1 MSRGHRFPIQS
12 TGAIV
17 LAFALAVTTASASQ
31 DILLDFSQLPSAQS
45 FTYSAIGA
53 HAGVAEASIFSVSGG
68 VLTQN
73 AIGQANGTAGGSIL
87 YQIPGIIA
95 ASESSEIIVTAR
107 CLQVQGT
114 TNYPAGQGG
123 LVFGLNNGLAQFA
136 FSLTPTR
143 VYLLGAGGWIASSA
157 TYDNTQFA
165 EWTFRYDP
173 PATSQ
178 VYRNG
183 TLVLTATSG
192 GAFSQNRLF
201 FGDGSGGANARG
213 EITAFHYLQGG
224 AVDAESTSWG
234 GVKALFR

>member
-1 MSRGHRFPIQS
+1 MPHYHRFPFHRI
-12 TGAIV
+12 GAFV
-17 LAFALAVTTASASQ
+17 LAFAIAVTTASASQ

-45 FTYSAIGA
+45 FTYSAVGA
-53 HAGVAEASIFSVSGG
+53 HAGVTEASIFSISGG

-114 TNYPAGQGG
+114 TNFPAGQGG

-173 PATSQ
+173 PAAKSQ
-178 VYRNG
+178 PSTTFREGPWTPRARVGAASRHC
-183 TLVLTATSG
+183 SG
-192 GAFSQNRLF
+192 DLNDMGHVCWSDQ
-201 FGDGSGGANARG
+201 GSKP
-213 EITAFHYLQGG
+213 TQGG
-224 AVDAESTSWG
+224 KERSVST
-234 GVKALFR
+234 A